1 MIFEVLILG
10 NSSATPLYDRHPT
23 AQIVNYNQQLFLIDC
38 GEGTQMQFL
47 KYNVKAHKIKHIFIS
62 HLHGDHY
69 FGLAG
74 LLSSM
79 NLGGRDSAL
88 TVYAPKG
95 LQEIIELQFK
105 YSDTVLKYD
114 LHFKETDPHNPQV
127 LLELPMLKVSSFPLR
142 HRVACTGF
150 RFEEG
155 QRSRRLIKEKIAEL
169 NIPVSFLSGIKNGL
183 DYQDPW
189 GRKYLCE
196 ELTYPAP
203 ASRSYV
209 YCSDTRRDDSYL
221 PYIQKADL
229 LYHEST
235 FLEDMK
241 MRAQATFHS
250 TAAEAAEVAR
260 ITQVK
265 SLLLGHYSARYKELE
280 PLLEEAKAIFP
291 QSQLSIEGRRYL
303 V

>member
-1 MIFEVLILG
+1 MMFEVLILG

-23 AQIVNYNQQLFLIDC
+23 AQIVNYNQQLFLVDC

-47 KYNVKAHKIKHIFIS
+47 KYNVKANKIQHIFIS

-69 FGLAG
+69 FGLVG

-79 NLGGRDSAL
+79 NLGGRKSAL
-88 TVYAPKG
+88 TVYGPKG
-95 LQEIIELQFK
+95 LQEIVELQFE
-105 YSDTVLKYD
+105 YSDTELNYD
-114 LHFKETDPHNPQV
+114 LHFVETDPHQPKV
-127 LLELPMLKVSSFPLR
+127 LLELPLLKVSSFPLL
-142 HRVACTGF
+142 HRIPCTGF
-150 RFEEG
+150 RFDEG
-155 QRSRRLIKEKIAEL
+155 KRNRRLIKEKITEL
-169 NIPVSFLSGIKNGL
+169 NIPVSFLSGIKKGL

-189 GRKYLCE
+189 GRKYSCE
-196 ELTYPAP
+196 ELTYSAP

-235 FLEDMK
+235 FMNDMK
-241 MRAQATFHS
+241 IRAHQTYHS
-250 TAAEAAEVAR
+250 TAAEAAEVAK
-260 ITQVK
+260 ITQAK
-265 SLLLGHYSARYKELE
+265 KLLLGHYSARYKELE
-280 PLLEEAKAIFP
+280 PLLEEAKAIFE
-291 QSQLSIEGRRYL
+291 QSQLSIEGRSYL